1 MVDST
6 VHTLSAIFAIMSGT
20 GAGILALLF
29 WRILRESP
37 FGTVIAL
44 LSVTMTATIA
54 YHIILFIVEPDTIIF
69 DTIRSALYT
78 IVAIFLWLVIATHQ
92 QIKNSVTEG

>member
-6 VHTLSAIFAIMSGT
+6 LHTLSVIFAIVSGT

-37 FGTVIAL
+37 FGRIIAL
-44 LSVTMTATIA
+44 LSATLTATII
-54 YHIILFIVEPDTIIF
+54 YHVILFIGEPDTVLF
-69 DTIRSALYT
+69 DVIRSSLYT
-78 IVAIFLWLVIATHQ
+78 LVAIFLWVVIATHQ
-92 QIKNSVTEG
+92 QIENSAVQR